1 MTGTT
6 TSATTIPTVL
16 PESDK
21 LGRGEIIGITFGV
34 LGFLATVAGSFYT
47 YLGWRNNTGV
57 GAQLRRVLV

>member
-21 LGRGEIIGITFGV
+21 LGRGEIIGITFGA